1 MLGDKA
7 FFGRGSK
14 GPLLILVDDCKAE
27 HLAIQSVWEDSTILL
42 CTFHY
47 LQVIN
52 IN

>member
-14 GPLLILVDDCKAE
+14 GPLLILVDDCRAE
-27 HLAIQSVWEDSTILL
+27 HLAIKSVWEDNTILL